1 MAFNKPTNRDE
12 DMSNL
17 EIFQKPFGV
26 KNYLNTCVE
35 FFNAPL
41 PLKSSETDEN
51 FSDAFDLFQQS
62 SRESYFEPVFIPSD
76 GDVIICN
83 LDIDHFEL
91 IPDTDQIVSG
101 KDFLKFQLQK
111 INIETL
117 IQIPTR
123 VDFSLSEETIKN
135 LLKETLDPSI
145 EVDETD
151 GYPIDEIHWPEWLYC
166 TDCMF
171 NIHKPDEEEYLEEW
185 EENVKTG
192 MEFLE
197 KFRKTHPDLLLNP
210 LVEAILDN
218 DWGIYNNW
226 ETKIENVSA
235 VSNAYSNWNCPL
247 MVMYSGKF
255 WPQYTTSGFPSLH
268 SSDYKIYDVHIRNND
283 EGEPI

>member
-1 MAFNKPTNRDE
+1 
-12 DMSNL
+12 
-17 EIFQKPFGV
+17 
-26 KNYLNTCVE
+26 
-35 FFNAPL
+35 
-41 PLKSSETDEN
+41 
-51 FSDAFDLFQQS
+51 
-62 SRESYFEPVFIPSD
+62 
-76 GDVIICN
+76 
-83 LDIDHFEL
+83 L